1 MCEAKVTKKELLEK
15 LKLDNLLSL
24 AFLGDSIHTSFVRE
38 FVLTNYVGKMDDFH
52 GKASALCKASAQAK
66 VLEKILPSLSEEESE
81 IVRRARNAKPK
92 HQAKHASVKD
102 YSYATAF
109 EALIG
114 FLYLSENNDRLNE
127 ILKVSVIKD

>member
-1 MCEAKVTKKELLEK
+1 MTKQELLQK
-15 LKLDNLLSL
+15 LKLENLLSL
-24 AFLGDSIHTSFVRE
+24 AFLGDSIHTNFVRE
-38 FVLTNYVGKMDDFH
+38 YVLMQYCGKMDDFH

-66 VLEKILPSLSEEESE
+66 VLERLLPSLSEEESE

-92 HQAKHASVKD
+92 HQAKNASIKD

-114 FLYLSENNDRLNE
+114 FLYLSENTERLNE
-127 ILKVSVIKD
+127 ILEFSVKKD